1 MTDFEWKEFIIELN
15 QTDKKV
21 DLKKECKARGVG
33 LNTLYRKVNS
43 LKETDSEIFNEFI
56 KKHPYS
62 PRDISTID
70 FGQLMR
76 ESIICG
82 VSQKDLEN
90 KYGVPKRTIQRKFRK
105 IHDENPELFN
115 LYQNYL
121 MIDSQEKLMPII
133 EKALVDYEKQEPL
146 NEEKQL
152 EKRKNDFLDRIKVLQ
167 DENPK
172 GAKKQAIQHYEE
184 EIQRI
189 DNQIN
194 INNESDERE

>member
-70 FGQLMR
+70 FEQLMR

-105 IHDENPELFN
+105 IHDENP
-115 LYQNYL
+115 
-121 MIDSQEKLMPII
+121 
-133 EKALVDYEKQEPL
+133 
-146 NEEKQL
+146 
-152 EKRKNDFLDRIKVLQ
+152 
-167 DENPK
+167 K
-172 GAKKQAIQHYEE
+172 GAKKQAIQHYKE

>member
-62 PRDISTID
+62 PRDMSTID
-70 FGQLMR
+70 FEQLMR

-172 GAKKQAIQHYEE
+172 GAKKQAIQHYKE